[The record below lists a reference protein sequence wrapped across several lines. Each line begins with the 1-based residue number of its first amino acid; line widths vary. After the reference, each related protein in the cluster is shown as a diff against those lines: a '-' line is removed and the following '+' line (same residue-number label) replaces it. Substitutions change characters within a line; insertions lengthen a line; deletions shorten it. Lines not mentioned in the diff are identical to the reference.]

1 MSDKTVYRVFFK
13 DPDASVM
20 IVNPDDSTSAVD
32 AHISTCPAE
41 VRQWFEHDEY
51 LSVEIDERGNI
62 EVIKP

>member
-1 MSDKTVYRVFFK
+1 MSDKTVYRVYFK

-20 IVNPDDSTSAVD
+20 IVNPDDCTSELEVYI
-32 AHISTCPAE
+32 HECPAE
-41 VRQWFEHDEY
+41 VRQWFEYDEY